1 MSALLLAHHWITVI
15 NWMADISGED
25 SPRAHLVV
33 ESSNSLLSAN
43 ASSASRSWEGWCF
56 LRRNSNTCL
65 VLVSLWLSVSNNSD
79 SRESLQ

>member
-25 SPRAHLVV
+25 SLRA
-33 ESSNSLLSAN
+33 LSAN
-43 ASSASRSWEGWCF
+43 ASNASRSWEGWRF
-56 LRRNSNTCL
+56 LRRNSNKCL

-79 SRESLQ
+79 SWESLQ